1 MTDSRFCRKIIAE
14 IQKNITKTQESMD
27 LDNWEK
33 LGGIYIPYPKKGYAR
48 ITRLIKELNLMCP
61 ETIYIELN
69 DKTREIY
76 VKFK

>member
-14 IQKNITKTQESMD
+14 IQKNIVKTQQSLD
-27 LDNWEK
+27 LNNLERF
-33 LGGIYIPYPKKGYAR
+33 GGIYIPYSAKTYAR